1 MSDRTGLAIRFL
13 TSMAQALATMSLY
26 AEGHPAR
33 ARAAVASFDTLR
45 DLQQADPRPSFSFLG
60 SEVVYGQQAIRGL
73 TDWEWALKLANV
85 GVQRLEFADMVERH
99 AYVGFLE
106 DVLARVSAFNAV
118 AAANAPMNG
127 HLARGNGPTAI
138 RFGAVG
144 VRGSSDVRLTEA
156 AVIATEQPSVLDLNA
171 EVDAIRWVHEE
182 VNDKE
187 EIPLLEAESIVRSL
201 SVAMHGDSQ
210 VLLPLLQ
217 LKEFDQYTTT
227 HALNVSVLSMGL
239 AEFIGLSA
247 REVRAYGVAGMLHDL
262 GKVRVPK
269 DILTKPGKLTP
280 DEWSLMRSHTVEG
293 ARLILQSDQK
303 LDVAALVAF
312 EHHIMINGG
321 GYPVLH
327 YARDCH
333 QASKLVHVCDVY
345 DALRTRRPYREAWSV
360 EKTLGYLEERSGL
373 EFDPELSGAFVR
385 MMKQWEGQV
394 AVLTDPVA
402 PVSGNG
408 AAAATPPQPGV

>member
-1 MSDRTGLAIRFL
+1 
-13 TSMAQALATMSLY
+13 MAQALATMSLY

-99 AYVGFLE
+99 AYVSFLE

-118 AAANAPMNG
+118 AAANAATTVP
-127 HLARGNGPTAI
+127 LARGNGPTAI

-144 VRGSSDVRLTEA
+144 VRGSSDARLPESTVNVA
-156 AVIATEQPSVLDLNA
+156 EQPSVFDLNA
-171 EVDAIRWVHEE
+171 EVDAIRWVHDE

-239 AEFIGLSA
+239 AEFMGLSP

-280 DEWSLMRSHTVEG
+280 EEWSLMRSHTVEG

-312 EHHIMINGG
+312 EHHIMITGG
-321 GYPVLH
+321 GYPDRH
-327 YARDCH
+327 FRCDCH
-333 QASKLVHVCDVY
+333 KASTLVHVCDVY
-345 DALRTRRPYREAWSV
+345 DALRTKRPYRDAW
-360 EKTLGYLEERSGL
+360 EPAATLAYIERGIGT
-373 EFDPELSGAFVR
+373 EFDADVAKAFIA
-385 MMKQWEGQV
+385 MMGKWEPRLAYV
-394 AVLTDPVA
+394 NSSPVA
-402 PVSGNG
+402 
-408 AAAATPPQPGV
+408 A

>member
-1 MSDRTGLAIRFL
+1 MSDRTGIAVRFL

-33 ARAAVASFDTLR
+33 ARAAVASFDILR
-45 DLQQADPRPSFSFLG
+45 ELQQADPRPSFSFLG

-85 GVQRLEFADMVERH
+85 GVQRLEFGDMVERD

-106 DVLARVSAFNAV
+106 DVLARVSAFTAI
-118 AAANAPMNG
+118 AAANAPANVP
-127 HLARGNGPTAI
+127 RGNGPTAI

-144 VRGSSDVRLTEA
+144 VRGSSDVRVPDA
-156 AVIATEQPSVLDLNA
+156 AVHVAQQPSLLDLNA
-171 EVDAIRWVHEE
+171 EVDAIRWVHDE
-182 VNDKE
+182 VNDRE

-210 VLLPLLQ
+210 MLLPLLQ

-239 AEFIGLSA
+239 AEFMGLSP

-269 DILTKPGKLTP
+269 DILTKPGKLTLE
-280 DEWSLMRSHTVEG
+280 EWSLMRSHTVEG

-321 GYPVLH
+321 GYPDRH
-327 YARDCH
+327 FRCDCH
-333 QASKLVHVCDVY
+333 KASTLVHVCDVY
-345 DALRTRRPYREAWSV
+345 DALRTKRPYRDAW
-360 EKTLGYLEERSGL
+360 EPAATLAYIERGVGT
-373 EFDPELSGAFVR
+373 EFDADVATAFIAMMGKWEPRLAYASLS
-385 MMKQWEGQV
+385 
-394 AVLTDPVA
+394 P
-402 PVSGNG
+402 
-408 AAAATPPQPGV
+408 AAA

>member
-1 MSDRTGLAIRFL
+1 MSDRTGIAVRFL

-33 ARAAVASFDTLR
+33 ARAAVASFDILR
-45 DLQQADPRPSFSFLG
+45 ELQQADPRPSFSFLG

-85 GVQRLEFADMVERH
+85 GVQRLEFGDMVERD

-106 DVLARVSAFNAV
+106 DVLARVSAFTAI
-118 AAANAPMNG
+118 AAANAPANIP
-127 HLARGNGPTAI
+127 RGNGPTAI

-144 VRGSSDVRLTEA
+144 VRGSSDVRVPDA
-156 AVIATEQPSVLDLNA
+156 AVHVAEQPSLLDLNA
-171 EVDAIRWVHEE
+171 EVDAIRWVHDE
-182 VNDKE
+182 VNDRE

-239 AEFIGLSA
+239 AEFMGLSP

-280 DEWSLMRSHTVEG
+280 EEWSLMRSHTVEG

-312 EHHIMINGG
+312 EHHIMITGG
-321 GYPVLH
+321 GYPDRH
-327 YARDCH
+327 FRCDCH
-333 QASKLVHVCDVY
+333 KASTLVHVCDVY
-345 DALRTRRPYREAWSV
+345 DALRTKRPYRDAW
-360 EKTLGYLEERSGL
+360 EPAATLAYIERGVGT
-373 EFDPELSGAFVR
+373 EFDADVATAFIAMMGKWEPRLAYASLS
-385 MMKQWEGQV
+385 
-394 AVLTDPVA
+394 P
-402 PVSGNG
+402 
-408 AAAATPPQPGV
+408 AAA

>member
-1 MSDRTGLAIRFL
+1 MTDRTGLAVRFL

-33 ARAAVASFDTLR
+33 ARAAIASFDTLR

-73 TDWEWALKLANV
+73 TDWEWATKLANV

-99 AYVGFLE
+99 AYVSFLE
-106 DVLARVSAFNAV
+106 DVLARVSAFTAIAAAN
-118 AAANAPMNG
+118 AAANAPMG
-127 HLARGNGPTAI
+127 RGNGPTAI

-144 VRGSSDVRLTEA
+144 VRGSSEVRLPDA
-156 AVIATEQPSVLDLNA
+156 AVHAAEQPSVLDLNA
-171 EVDAIRWVHEE
+171 EVDAIRWVHDE
-182 VNDKE
+182 VNERE

-210 VLLPLLQ
+210 MLLPLLQ

-239 AEFIGLSA
+239 AEFMGLSP

-280 DEWSLMRSHTVEG
+280 EEWSLMRSHTVEG

-321 GYPVLH
+321 GYPDRH
-327 YARDCH
+327 FRCDCH
-333 QASKLVHVCDVY
+333 KASTLVHVCDVY
-345 DALRTRRPYREAWSV
+345 DALRTKRPYRDAW
-360 EKTLGYLEERSGL
+360 EPAATLAYIERGIGT
-373 EFDPELSGAFVR
+373 EFDADVASAFIA
-385 MMKQWEGQV
+385 MMEKWEPRL
-394 AVLTDPVA
+394 AFASLTT
-402 PVSGNG
+402 
-408 AAAATPPQPGV
+408 AAA

>member
-1 MSDRTGLAIRFL
+1 MSDRPTLAVRFL

-45 DLQQADPRPSFSFLG
+45 DLQGVDPRPSFSFLG
-60 SEVVYGQQAIRGL
+60 SDVIYGQQAIRGL
-73 TDWEWALKLANV
+73 TDWEWATKLANV
-85 GVQRLEFADMVERH
+85 GVQRLEFADIVEREG
-99 AYVGFLE
+99 YVAFLE
-106 DVLARVSAFNAV
+106 DVLARVSAFSAV
-118 AAANAPMNG
+118 AAANASTPAPRSG
-127 HLARGNGPTAI
+127 VGATAI

-144 VRGSSDVRLTEA
+144 VRGSAEQRPAEVAAPLDEA
-156 AVIATEQPSVLDLNA
+156 ALLDLNA
-171 EVDAIRWVHEE
+171 EVDAIRWVHAE
-182 VNDKE
+182 VSDRE

-210 VLLPLLQ
+210 MLLPLLT

-239 AEFIGLSA
+239 AEFMGMSP

-280 DEWSLMRSHTVEG
+280 EEWSLMRSHTVEG
-293 ARLILQSDQK
+293 ARLILQSDQN

-321 GYPVLH
+321 GYPDRH
-327 YARDCH
+327 YRCDCH
-333 QASKLVHVCDVY
+333 KASTLVHVCDVY
-345 DALRTRRPYREAWSV
+345 DALRTKRPYRDAWAPGQ
-360 EKTLGYLEERSGL
+360 TLEYIERGIGT
-373 EFDPELSGAFVR
+373 EFDPDVARAFIAMMAKWEPRLAVADLS
-385 MMKQWEGQV
+385 QE
-394 AVLTDPVA
+394 
-402 PVSGNG
+402 
-408 AAAATPPQPGV
+408 AA

>member
-1 MSDRTGLAIRFL
+1 MSDRTGLAVRFL

-45 DLQQADPRPSFSFLG
+45 DLQNVDPRPSFSFLG
-60 SEVVYGQQAIRGL
+60 SEVVYGPQAIRGL
-73 TDWEWALKLANV
+73 TDWEWATKLANV
-85 GVQRLEFADMVERH
+85 GVQRLEFADIVERG
-99 AYVGFLE
+99 AYVEFLE
-106 DVLARVSAFNAV
+106 DVLARVSAFTALG
-118 AAANAPMNG
+118 AANAATVPTTP
-127 HLARGNGPTAI
+127 RGGPTPI

-144 VRGSSDVRLTEA
+144 VRGA
-156 AVIATEQPSVLDLNA
+156 NEQKPVEVSPVDEKALLDLNI
-171 EVDAIRWVHEE
+171 EVDAIKWVHDE
-182 VNDKE
+182 VNE
-187 EIPLLEAESIVRSL
+187 RAQIPLLEAESIVRSL

-210 VLLPLLQ
+210 MLLPLLT

-239 AEFIGLSA
+239 AEFMGLSP

-280 DEWSLMRSHTVEG
+280 EEWALMRSHTVEG
-293 ARLILQSDQK
+293 AKLILQSDQN

-321 GYPVLH
+321 GYPDRH
-327 YARDCH
+327 YRCDCH
-333 QASKLVHVCDVY
+333 KASTLVHVCDVY
-345 DALRTRRPYREAWSV
+345 DALRTKRPYRDAW
-360 EKTLGYLEERSGL
+360 EPAATLQYIERGIGT
-373 EFDPELSGAFVR
+373 EFDPDVSKAFIAMMGKWEPRLAVADLSR
-385 MMKQWEGQV
+385 
-394 AVLTDPVA
+394 
-402 PVSGNG
+402 
-408 AAAATPPQPGV
+408 AAA

>member
-1 MSDRTGLAIRFL
+1 MTDRTGLAVRFL

-33 ARAAVASFDTLR
+33 ARAAIASFDTLR

-73 TDWEWALKLANV
+73 TDWEWATKLANV

-99 AYVGFLE
+99 AYVSFLE
-106 DVLARVSAFNAV
+106 DVLARVSAFTAIAAAN
-118 AAANAPMNG
+118 AAANAPMG
-127 HLARGNGPTAI
+127 RGNGPTAI

-144 VRGSSDVRLTEA
+144 VRGSSEVRLPDA
-156 AVIATEQPSVLDLNA
+156 AVHAAEQPSVLDLNA
-171 EVDAIRWVHEE
+171 EVDAIRWVHDE
-182 VNDKE
+182 VNERE

-210 VLLPLLQ
+210 MLLPLLQ

-239 AEFIGLSA
+239 AEFMGLSP

-321 GYPVLH
+321 GYPDRH
-327 YARDCH
+327 FRCDCH
-333 QASKLVHVCDVY
+333 KASTLVHVCDVY
-345 DALRTRRPYREAWSV
+345 DALRTKRPYRDAW
-360 EKTLGYLEERSGL
+360 EPAATLAYIERGIGT
-373 EFDPELSGAFVR
+373 EFDADVASAFIA
-385 MMKQWEGQV
+385 MMEKWEPRL
-394 AVLTDPVA
+394 AFASLTT
-402 PVSGNG
+402 
-408 AAAATPPQPGV
+408 AAA

>member
-1 MSDRTGLAIRFL
+1 MSDHTGLAIRFL

-26 AEGHPAR
+26 SEGHPAR
-33 ARAAVASFDTLR
+33 ARAAGASFDTLR

-60 SEVVYGQQAIRGL
+60 SEVIYGQQAIRGL
-73 TDWEWALKLANV
+73 TDWEWATKLANV
-85 GVQRLEFADMVERH
+85 GVQRLEFADMVERQ
-99 AYVGFLE
+99 AYVSFLE
-106 DVLARVSAFNAV
+106 DVLARVSAFTAI
-118 AAANAPMNG
+118 AAANAANLP
-127 HLARGNGPTAI
+127 LSRGNGPTAI

-144 VRGSSDVRLTEA
+144 VRGSSDVRLPDA
-156 AVIATEQPSVLDLNA
+156 AIQAAELPSVLDLNA
-171 EVDAIRWVHEE
+171 EVDAIRWVHDE
-182 VNDKE
+182 VNDRE

-210 VLLPLLQ
+210 MLLPLLQ

-239 AEFIGLSA
+239 AEFMGLSP

-280 DEWSLMRSHTVEG
+280 EEWSLMRSHTVEG

-321 GYPVLH
+321 GYPDRH
-327 YARDCH
+327 FRCDCH
-333 QASKLVHVCDVY
+333 KASTLVHVCDVY
-345 DALRTRRPYREAWSV
+345 DALRTKRPYRDAW
-360 EKTLGYLEERSGL
+360 EPAATLAYIERGIGT
-373 EFDPELSGAFVR
+373 EFDADVAKAFIAMMGKWEPRLAYASLS
-385 MMKQWEGQV
+385 
-394 AVLTDPVA
+394 P
-402 PVSGNG
+402 
-408 AAAATPPQPGV
+408 AAA

>member
-1 MSDRTGLAIRFL
+1 MSDRTGVAVRFL

-73 TDWEWALKLANV
+73 TDWEWAMKLANV
-85 GVQRLEFADMVERH
+85 GVQRLEFGDMVERH
-99 AYVGFLE
+99 AYVSFLE

-118 AAANAPMNG
+118 AAANAPANA

-144 VRGSSDVRLTEA
+144 VRGSSDVRLPEV
-156 AVIATEQPSVLDLNA
+156 AVNATEHPSVLDLNA

-239 AEFIGLSA
+239 AEFMGLSA

-321 GYPVLH
+321 GYPDRH
-327 YARDCH
+327 FRCDCH
-333 QASKLVHVCDVY
+333 KASTLVHVCDVY
-345 DALRTRRPYREAWSV
+345 DALRTKRPYRDAW
-360 EKTLGYLEERSGL
+360 EPAATLAYIERGVGT
-373 EFDPELSGAFVR
+373 EFDADVAKAFIAMMGKWEPRLAYASLS
-385 MMKQWEGQV
+385 
-394 AVLTDPVA
+394 P
-402 PVSGNG
+402 
-408 AAAATPPQPGV
+408 AAA

>member
-1 MSDRTGLAIRFL
+1 MSDRTTLAVRFL

-33 ARAAVASFDTLR
+33 ARAAAQSFDTLR

-60 SEVVYGQQAIRGL
+60 TDVVYGQQAIRGL
-73 TDWEWALKLANV
+73 TDWEWATKLANV
-85 GVQRLEFADMVERH
+85 GVQRLEFEDIVERG
-99 AYVGFLE
+99 AYVSFLE
-106 DVLARVSAFNAV
+106 DVLARVSAFTAI
-118 AAANAPMNG
+118 AAANAPAN
-127 HLARGNGPTAI
+127 LPLSRGNGANPI

-144 VRGSSDVRLTEA
+144 VRGSADQKTPEA
-156 AVIATEQPSVLDLNA
+156 NAPVDQSSLLDLNA

-182 VNDKE
+182 VDEKE

-210 VLLPLLQ
+210 MLLPLLK

-239 AEFIGLSA
+239 AEFMGLSP

-280 DEWSLMRSHTVEG
+280 EEWSLMRSHTVEG
-293 ARLILQSDQK
+293 ARLILQSDQN

-321 GYPVLH
+321 GYPDRH
-327 YARDCH
+327 YRCDCH
-333 QASKLVHVCDVY
+333 KASTLVHVCDVY
-345 DALRTRRPYREAWSV
+345 DALRTKRPYRDAW
-360 EKTLGYLEERSGL
+360 EPAATLAYIERGVGT
-373 EFDPELSGAFVR
+373 EFDADVAKAFIAMMGKWEPRLAYANLS
-385 MMKQWEGQV
+385 
-394 AVLTDPVA
+394 PVA
-402 PVSGNG
+402 
-408 AAAATPPQPGV
+408 A

>member
-1 MSDRTGLAIRFL
+1 MTDRTGLAVRFL
-13 TSMAQALATMSLY
+13 TSLAQALATMSLY

-33 ARAAVASFDTLR
+33 ARAAVASFDILR

-60 SEVVYGQQAIRGL
+60 SEVIYGQQAIRGL

-85 GVQRLEFADMVERH
+85 GVQRLEFADMVERE
-99 AYVGFLE
+99 AYVSFLE

-118 AAANAPMNG
+118 AAASAPANVP
-127 HLARGNGPTAI
+127 LARGNGPTAI

-144 VRGSSDVRLTEA
+144 VRGSSDARVAESTVNVA
-156 AVIATEQPSVLDLNA
+156 EQPSVLDLNA

-210 VLLPLLQ
+210 MLLPLLQ

-239 AEFIGLSA
+239 AEFMGLSP

-280 DEWSLMRSHTVEG
+280 EEWALMRSHTVEG
-293 ARLILQSDQK
+293 ARLILQSDQN

-321 GYPVLH
+321 GYPDRH
-327 YARDCH
+327 FRCDCH
-333 QASKLVHVCDVY
+333 KASTLVHVCDVY
-345 DALRTRRPYREAWSV
+345 DALRTKRPYRDAW
-360 EKTLGYLEERSGL
+360 EPAATLEYIERGIGT
-373 EFDPELSGAFVR
+373 EFDADVARAFIAMMAKWEPRLAHANLS
-385 MMKQWEGQV
+385 
-394 AVLTDPVA
+394 P
-402 PVSGNG
+402 
-408 AAAATPPQPGV
+408 AAA

>member
-1 MSDRTGLAIRFL
+1 MSDRTGIAVRFL

-33 ARAAVASFDTLR
+33 ARAAVASFDILR
-45 DLQQADPRPSFSFLG
+45 ELQQADPRPSFSFLG

-85 GVQRLEFADMVERH
+85 GVQRLEFGDMVERD

-106 DVLARVSAFNAV
+106 DVLARVSAFTAI
-118 AAANAPMNG
+118 AAANAPANIP
-127 HLARGNGPTAI
+127 RGNGPTAI

-144 VRGSSDVRLTEA
+144 VRGSSDVRVPDA
-156 AVIATEQPSVLDLNA
+156 AVHVAEQPSLLDLNA
-171 EVDAIRWVHEE
+171 EVDAIRWVHDE
-182 VNDKE
+182 VNDRE

-210 VLLPLLQ
+210 MLLPLLQ

-239 AEFIGLSA
+239 AEFMGLSP

-280 DEWSLMRSHTVEG
+280 EEWSLMRSHTVEG

-312 EHHIMINGG
+312 EHHIMITGG
-321 GYPVLH
+321 GYPDRH
-327 YARDCH
+327 FRCDCH
-333 QASKLVHVCDVY
+333 KASTLVHVCDVY
-345 DALRTRRPYREAWSV
+345 DALRTKRPYRDAW
-360 EKTLGYLEERSGL
+360 EPAATLAYIERGVGT
-373 EFDPELSGAFVR
+373 EFDADVATAFIAMMGKWEPRLAYASLS
-385 MMKQWEGQV
+385 
-394 AVLTDPVA
+394 P
-402 PVSGNG
+402 
-408 AAAATPPQPGV
+408 AAA

>member
-1 MSDRTGLAIRFL
+1 MTDRTGLAVRFL

-33 ARAAVASFDTLR
+33 ARAAIASFDTLR

-73 TDWEWALKLANV
+73 TDWEWATKLANV

-99 AYVGFLE
+99 AYVSFLE
-106 DVLARVSAFNAV
+106 DVLARVSAFTAIAAAN
-118 AAANAPMNG
+118 AAANAPMG
-127 HLARGNGPTAI
+127 RGNGPTAI

-144 VRGSSDVRLTEA
+144 VRGSSEVRLPDATVHA
-156 AVIATEQPSVLDLNA
+156 AEQPSVLDLNA
-171 EVDAIRWVHEE
+171 EVDAIRWVHDE
-182 VNDKE
+182 VNERE

-210 VLLPLLQ
+210 MLLPLLQ

-227 HALNVSVLSMGL
+227 HALNVSVLSMVL
-239 AEFIGLSA
+239 AEFMGLSP
-247 REVRAYGVAGMLHDL
+247 REVRGYGVAGMLHDL

-280 DEWSLMRSHTVEG
+280 EEWSLMRSHTVEG

-321 GYPVLH
+321 GYPDRH
-327 YARDCH
+327 FRCDCH
-333 QASKLVHVCDVY
+333 KASTLVHVCDVY
-345 DALRTRRPYREAWSV
+345 DALRTKRPYRDAW
-360 EKTLGYLEERSGL
+360 EPDATLAYIERGIGT
-373 EFDPELSGAFVR
+373 EFDADVARAFIA
-385 MMKQWEGQV
+385 MMEKWEPRL
-394 AVLTDPVA
+394 AFASLTT
-402 PVSGNG
+402 
-408 AAAATPPQPGV
+408 AAA

>member
-1 MSDRTGLAIRFL
+1 MIDRTGIAVRFL

-33 ARAAVASFDTLR
+33 ARAAVASFDILR
-45 DLQQADPRPSFSFLG
+45 ELQQADPRPSFSFLG

-85 GVQRLEFADMVERH
+85 GVQRLEFGDMVERD

-106 DVLARVSAFNAV
+106 DVLARVSAFTAI
-118 AAANAPMNG
+118 AAANAPANIP
-127 HLARGNGPTAI
+127 RGNGPTAI

-144 VRGSSDVRLTEA
+144 VRGSSDVRVPDA
-156 AVIATEQPSVLDLNA
+156 AVHVAEQPSLLDLNA
-171 EVDAIRWVHEE
+171 EVDAIRWVHDE
-182 VNDKE
+182 VNDRE

-210 VLLPLLQ
+210 MLLPLLQ

-239 AEFIGLSA
+239 AEFMGLSP

-280 DEWSLMRSHTVEG
+280 EEWSLMRSHTVEG

-321 GYPVLH
+321 GYPDRH
-327 YARDCH
+327 FRCDCH
-333 QASKLVHVCDVY
+333 KASTLVHVCDVY
-345 DALRTRRPYREAWSV
+345 DALRTKRPYRDAW
-360 EKTLGYLEERSGL
+360 EPAATLAYIERGVGT
-373 EFDPELSGAFVR
+373 EFDADVATAFIAMMGKWEPRLAYASLS
-385 MMKQWEGQV
+385 
-394 AVLTDPVA
+394 P
-402 PVSGNG
+402 
-408 AAAATPPQPGV
+408 AAA

>member
-1 MSDRTGLAIRFL
+1 MSDRTGIAVRFL

-33 ARAAVASFDTLR
+33 ARAAVASFDILR
-45 DLQQADPRPSFSFLG
+45 ELQQADPRPSFSFLG

-85 GVQRLEFADMVERH
+85 GVQRLEFGDMVERD

-106 DVLARVSAFNAV
+106 DVLARVSAFTAI
-118 AAANAPMNG
+118 AAANAPANIP
-127 HLARGNGPTAI
+127 RGNGPTAI

-144 VRGSSDVRLTEA
+144 VRGSSDVRVPDA
-156 AVIATEQPSVLDLNA
+156 AVHVAQQPSLLDLNA
-171 EVDAIRWVHEE
+171 EVDAIRWVHDE
-182 VNDKE
+182 VNDRE

-239 AEFIGLSA
+239 AEFMGLSP

-280 DEWSLMRSHTVEG
+280 EEWSLMRSHTVEG

-321 GYPVLH
+321 GYPDRH
-327 YARDCH
+327 FRCDCH
-333 QASKLVHVCDVY
+333 KASTLVHVCDVY
-345 DALRTRRPYREAWSV
+345 DALRTKRPYRDAW
-360 EKTLGYLEERSGL
+360 EPAATLAYIERGVGT
-373 EFDPELSGAFVR
+373 EFDADVATAFIAMMGKWEPRLAYASLS
-385 MMKQWEGQV
+385 
-394 AVLTDPVA
+394 P
-402 PVSGNG
+402 
-408 AAAATPPQPGV
+408 AAA